1 MRAAGSRS
9 GGVVAGLVAAAAF
22 ATSGPVAKPLLEAG
36 WTPGGAIL
44 FRLSFGALLL
54 LGPALW
60 SLRGRYRLLVT
71 ERRTI
76 VLFGLVGVAAST
88 GLYYL
93 AVDRLP
99 IAVALLVEYTA
110 PLMLLGWGWARTRRT
125 PSRLTLAGAALA
137 MGGLVLVLDLTGS
150 VHLDPVGLLFAFAA
164 AVGNAAYFAMTAKPS
179 PLPPVAVAGT
189 GLVVG
194 AVVIGL
200 LVTVGVLP
208 LRMPAVQVHVNGAST
223 SWLVLA
229 LVLGALPTAFAY
241 GVSTVSVRILGERTA
256 SFLALAEVLFAVLL
270 AWALL
275 SQTPAP
281 VQLAGAALVVGGVA
295 LVRRGATSDASGALL
310 GEGGEPVL
318 GEPGQAVLGEAE
330 LVPVPDEA
338 DGVPVLD
345 APGREPVRDEAE
357 LEPIFV

>member
-1 MRAAGSRS
+1 M
-9 GGVVAGLVAAAAF
+9 AGLVAAAAF

-54 LGPALW
+54 VGPALW
-60 SLRGRYRLLVT
+60 ALRGRYRLLVT
-71 ERRTI
+71 ERRTLL
-76 VLFGLVGVAAST
+76 LFGLVGVAGST
-88 GLYYL
+88 SLYYL

-110 PLMLLGWGWARTRRT
+110 PLLLLGWAWARTRRT
-125 PSRLTLAGAALA
+125 PSRLTLVGAALA

-150 VHLDPVGLLFAFAA
+150 IHLDPVGLLFAFAA
-164 AVGNAAYFAMTAKPS
+164 AVGNAAYFAMTARPS
-179 PLPPVAVAGT
+179 PLPPVAVAGS

-194 AVVIGL
+194 ALVIGL
-200 LVTVGVLP
+200 LLVVGVLP
-208 LRMPAVQVHVNGAST
+208 LRTPAVPVHVAGTTT

-256 SFLALAEVLFAVLL
+256 SFLALAEVLFAVVL

-275 SQTPAP
+275 GEAPAG
-281 VQLAGAALVVGGVA
+281 VQLVGAVLVVGGVA
-295 LVRRGATSDASGALL
+295 LVRRGATDESAGLLVEPAAADVLVLHTSDAPL
-310 GEGGEPVL
+310 
-318 GEPGQAVLGEAE
+318 
-330 LVPVPDEA
+330 PDA
-338 DGVPVLD
+338 DL
-345 APGREPVRDEAE
+345 REPQPLAV
-357 LEPIFV
+357 

>member
-1 MRAAGSRS
+1 MEGVVVRAAGSRG

-54 LGPALW
+54 VGPALW
-60 SLRGRYRLLVT
+60 ALRGRYRLLVT
-71 ERRTI
+71 ERRTLL
-76 VLFGLVGVAAST
+76 LFGLVGVAGST
-88 GLYYL
+88 SLYYL

-110 PLMLLGWGWARTRRT
+110 PLLLLGWAWARTRRT
-125 PSRLTLAGAALA
+125 PSRLTLVGAALA

-150 VHLDPVGLLFAFAA
+150 INLDPVGLLFAFAA
-164 AVGNAAYFAMTAKPS
+164 AVGNAAYFAMTARPS
-179 PLPPVAVAGT
+179 PLPPVAVAGS

-194 AVVIGL
+194 ALVIGL
-200 LVTVGVLP
+200 LLVVGVLP
-208 LRMPAVQVHVNGAST
+208 LRTPAVPVHVAGTST

-256 SFLALAEVLFAVLL
+256 SFLALAEVLFAVVL

-275 SQTPAP
+275 GEAPAG
-281 VQLAGAALVVGGVA
+281 VQLVGALLVVGGVA
-295 LVRRGATSDASGALL
+295 LVRRGATDESTALLVEPAPADVLVLPTSDAPLPDADLREAQPL
-310 GEGGEPVL
+310 
-318 GEPGQAVLGEAE
+318 AV
-330 LVPVPDEA
+330 
-338 DGVPVLD
+338 
-345 APGREPVRDEAE
+345 
-357 LEPIFV
+357 

>member
-1 MRAAGSRS
+1 MRSAGSRS

-54 LGPALW
+54 VGPALW
-60 SLRGRYRLLVT
+60 ALRGRYGLLVQERRRLL
-71 ERRTI
+71 
-76 VLFGLVGVAAST
+76 LFGLVGVAAST
-88 GLYYL
+88 SLYYL

-110 PLMLLGWGWARTRRT
+110 PLMLLGWGWARTGRT
-125 PSRLTLAGAALA
+125 PSRATLVGAALA
-137 MGGLVLVLDLTGS
+137 MGGLMLVLDLTGKI
-150 VHLDPVGLLFAFAA
+150 HLDPLGLLFAFAA
-164 AVGNAAYFAMTAKPS
+164 AVGNATYFAMTARPS
-179 PLPPVAVAGT
+179 PLPPVAVAAS

-194 AVVIGL
+194 AAVIGVL
-200 LVTVGVLP
+200 VGVGMLP
-208 LRMPAVQVHVNGAST
+208 LRVPAVRVDVSGVST
-223 SWLVLA
+223 SWLVMV

-275 SQTPAP
+275 GEAPAG
-281 VQLAGAALVVGGVA
+281 VQLVGAALVVGGVA
-295 LVRRGATSDASGALL
+295 LVRRGAT
-310 GEGGEPVL
+310 GEVDPRPEP
-318 GEPGQAVLGEAE
+318 AVLHLTSVAGGASATGSRGA
-330 LVPVPDEA
+330 VPETTVDEH
-338 DGVPVLD
+338 
-345 APGREPVRDEAE
+345 EPLAVAAAS
-357 LEPIFV
+357 